1 MSRPLK
7 KCGNKNTQRKI
18 RNNINGIINGIIVP
32 IKIFLIKKKSVLTK
46 LGNKIK
52 TAYKPLHNGP
62 PISIYT
68 IISMYTE
75 IHLTVERLTF
85 AEWRKT
91 LMVTCQKFL
100 LVCSCIQNPTKLLFC
115 QKCPKG
121 IRKTRNISL
130 CFRY

>member
-32 IKIFLIKKKSVLTK
+32 NKIFLIKKKSVLTK

-62 PISIYT
+62 PIQ
-68 IISMYTE
+68 
-75 IHLTVERLTF
+75 HLHNNQHVHRDPILQQSDSF